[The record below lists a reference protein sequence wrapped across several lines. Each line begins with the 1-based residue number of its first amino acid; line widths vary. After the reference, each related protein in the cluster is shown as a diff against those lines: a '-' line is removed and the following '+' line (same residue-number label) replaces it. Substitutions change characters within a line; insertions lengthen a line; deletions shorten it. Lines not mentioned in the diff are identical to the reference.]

1 MSNAPTLHE
10 PASEIPVIHECD
22 LCVIGGSCTGLFA
35 AIRAARLGLKV
46 AIVEQANRF
55 GGVAT
60 LSMVNVWLSLRTT
73 TFDRQIVG
81 GLSTEVIARLKKQN
95 QLRESENDC
104 SVGCVFNSSELTIEL
119 DEMAHE
125 AGLKIYFHTMFVKPH
140 VENNQLKAV
149 IVENKSGRGAI
160 RARFFIDASGDGD
173 LAYRL
178 GLETYMEQHWNP
190 STTCAHFAGWNSL
203 GNADYNALIRAHASE
218 ENLPMGFIWGQTIPN
233 SDVYMIAGTRIFNN
247 NPTNADEFTAGE
259 IEGRRQVRVISR
271 ILKKAV
277 PESNLTL
284 VGLPQR
290 MGIRDT
296 RHVRSYYKITGE
308 DVLWG
313 KQYEDG
319 IANGSYRVDIHHQD
333 KPGVTFRYLDGS
345 QTYLVP
351 GEPYHQSRWRP
362 ETAENPTFYQ
372 IPYRTLVPQGPYG
385 NLLVAGR
392 MLDSD
397 AEAFGALRVMVNL
410 NQMGEAAGVAAY
422 LALKNNSTALQVKPK
437 ALRDTLREGG
447 SEII

>member
-1 MSNAPTLHE
+1 
-10 PASEIPVIHECD
+10 
-22 LCVIGGSCTGLFA
+22 
-35 AIRAARLGLKV
+35 
-46 AIVEQANRF
+46 
-55 GGVAT
+55 
-60 LSMVNVWLSLRTT
+60 
-73 TFDRQIVG
+73 
-81 GLSTEVIARLKKQN
+81 
-95 QLRESENDC
+95 
-104 SVGCVFNSSELTIEL
+104 
-119 DEMAHE
+119 
-125 AGLKIYFHTMFVKPH
+125 
-140 VENNQLKAV
+140 
-149 IVENKSGRGAI
+149 
-160 RARFFIDASGDGD
+160 
-173 LAYRL
+173 
-178 GLETYMEQHWNP
+178 
-190 STTCAHFAGWNSL
+190 
-203 GNADYNALIRAHASE
+203 
-218 ENLPMGFIWGQTIPN
+218 
-233 SDVYMIAGTRIFNN
+233 MIAGTRIFNN